1 MHRPSD
7 PRQIVVS
14 DLSKIISGPVAP
26 KLEHSTLLVRAKQHN
41 HSALVA
47 IVSNDEKVGQFE
59 DFSLEQRFFY
69 KTEKFYKDFVFRLIS
84 LW

>member
-1 MHRPSD
+1 
-7 PRQIVVS
+7 
-14 DLSKIISGPVAP
+14 VAP

-59 DFSLEQRFFY
+59 DSSLGESSFSIKLKSFIKILSFA
-69 KTEKFYKDFVFRLIS
+69 
-84 LW
+84 